1 MNEEIAKTIVSK
13 TIKEVN
19 ENPYA
24 VKENGCA
31 ACHVLFTLSKEMK
44 LNEQE
49 ASDLLSE
56 VLLSNPDLDF
66 SFIEMVEDIHLK
78 KRMMGTVFA
87 LRTREAKDKYILS
100 NFKNTLA
107 ELHSDLVSYGPD
119 IVLRKLLM
127 TMISLEIAKNIG
139 IDHHASTEELYYFM
153 RKNEIE
159 SDRNIVEFIT
169 QLYQRIMSKDKKSI

>member
-1 MNEEIAKTIVSK
+1 MKEEMAKTIISK
-13 TIKEVN
+13 TIKDIN
-19 ENPYA
+19 ENQYA
-24 VKENGCA
+24 IKENGCA

-56 VLLSNPDLDF
+56 ILLSNPDLDF
-66 SFIEMVEDIHLK
+66 SFIEMVEYVHMK

-87 LRTREAKDKYILS
+87 LRTREAKDKYIFS

-107 ELHSDLVSYGPD
+107 ELHSDLISHGPD
-119 IVLRKLLM
+119 IVLRKLLL
-127 TMISLEIAKNIG
+127 TMISLETAKNIG

-153 RKNEIE
+153 RKNELE
-159 SDRNIVEFIT
+159 SDGNIMEFIN
-169 QLYQRIMSKDKKSI
+169 QLYQRIVSKENSK

>member
-1 MNEEIAKTIVSK
+1 MKEEMAKTIISK
-13 TIKEVN
+13 TIKDIN

-24 VKENGCA
+24 IKENGCA

-56 VLLSNPDLDF
+56 ILLSNPDLDF
-66 SFIEMVEDIHLK
+66 YFIEMVEYVHMK

-87 LRTREAKDKYILS
+87 LRTREAKDKYIFS

-107 ELHSDLVSYGPD
+107 ELHSDLISHGPD
-119 IVLRKLLM
+119 IVLRKLLL

-153 RKNEIE
+153 RKNELE
-159 SDRNIVEFIT
+159 SDGNIMEFVN
-169 QLYQRIMSKDKKSI
+169 QLYQRIVSKENSK

>member
-1 MNEEIAKTIVSK
+1 MKEEMAKTIISK
-13 TIKEVN
+13 TIKDIN
-19 ENPYA
+19 ENPY
-24 VKENGCA
+24 VIKENGCA

-56 VLLSNPDLDF
+56 ILLSNPDLDF
-66 SFIEMVEDIHLK
+66 SFIEMVEYVHMK

-87 LRTREAKDKYILS
+87 LRTREAKDKYIFS

-107 ELHSDLVSYGPD
+107 ELHSDLISHGPD
-119 IVLRKLLM
+119 IVLRKLLL
-127 TMISLEIAKNIG
+127 TMISLETAKNIG

-153 RKNEIE
+153 RKNELE
-159 SDRNIVEFIT
+159 SDGNIMEFIN
-169 QLYQRIMSKDKKSI
+169 QLYQRIVSKENSK

>member
-1 MNEEIAKTIVSK
+1 MKEEIATTIISK
-13 TIKEVN
+13 TIKDIN

-24 VKENGCA
+24 IKENGCA
-31 ACHVLFTLSKEMK
+31 ACHVLFTLSNEMK
-44 LNEQE
+44 LTEQE

-56 VLLSNPDLDF
+56 ILLSNPDLDF
-66 SFIEMVEDIHLK
+66 SFIEMVEYVHLK

-87 LRTREAKDKYILS
+87 LRTREAKDKYIFS

-107 ELHSDLVSYGPD
+107 ELHSDLISYGPD
-119 IVLRKLLM
+119 IVLRKLLL

-159 SDRNIVEFIT
+159 SDGNLMEFIN
-169 QLYQRIMSKDKKSI
+169 QLYQRIISRDKSK

>member
-1 MNEEIAKTIVSK
+1 MKEATAKTIISK
-13 TIKEVN
+13 TIKDIN

-24 VKENGCA
+24 IKENGCA

-44 LNEQE
+44 LTEQE

-56 VLLSNPDLDF
+56 ILLSNPELDF
-66 SFIEMVEDIHLK
+66 SFIEMVEYVHLK

-87 LRTREAKDKYILS
+87 LRTRQAKDRYIFS

-107 ELHSDLVSYGPD
+107 ELHSDLISYGPD
-119 IVLRKLLM
+119 IVLRKLLL

-139 IDHHASTEELYYFM
+139 IDNHASTEELYYFM

-159 SDRNIVEFIT
+159 SDGNLMEFIN
-169 QLYQRIMSKDKKSI
+169 QLYQRIISRDKSK

>member
-1 MNEEIAKTIVSK
+1 MKEEMAKTIISK
-13 TIKEVN
+13 TIKDIN

-24 VKENGCA
+24 IKENGCA

-56 VLLSNPDLDF
+56 ILLSNPDLDF
-66 SFIEMVEDIHLK
+66 SFIEMVEYVHMK

-87 LRTREAKDKYILS
+87 LRTREAKDKYIFS

-107 ELHSDLVSYGPD
+107 ELHSDLISHGPD
-119 IVLRKLLM
+119 IVLRKLLL
-127 TMISLEIAKNIG
+127 TVISLEIAKNIG

-153 RKNEIE
+153 RKNELE
-159 SDRNIVEFIT
+159 SDGNIMEFIN
-169 QLYQRIMSKDKKSI
+169 QLYQRIVSKENSK